1 MNPHHTSAGRTFLA
15 LGAVALAL
23 ALALATDFAR
33 ADGMATDRHEIPTFV
48 LERTELAIG
57 ANGSVRAAPP
67 RAGHL
72 NSADVAT
79 PGVLR

>member
-15 LGAVALAL
+15 VGAV
-23 ALALATDFAR
+23 ALALATDFAH
-33 ADGMATDRHEIPTFV
+33 ADSMATDRHEIPTFV
-48 LERTELAIG
+48 LERTEIAIG

-72 NSADVAT
+72 NPADVAT